1 MRVIAI
7 EEHMFPRD
15 LVAAAGLDLGPRAGL
30 RADELDD
37 CGAARLAMMDA
48 AGVDMQILSLAL
60 GNTIQEL
67 APERSVMFAQTIN
80 DRLAEIVAAHPQ
92 RFGAFAAL
100 PMSAPEQAAE
110 ELERAVADLGHLG
123 AMIYGQT
130 RGVFVDDPS
139 VRPVLAAA
147 ERLSVPIY
155 LHPAPPPAAVAEA
168 YFSGL
173 APDRSLALATAGW
186 GWHAECG
193 MHVLRMVLGGVFE
206 RFPSLQIIV
215 GHMGENLP
223 FSLHRADEMIGAAM
237 RNASSGVAETVLRHV
252 HISTCGYHTDA
263 PLQCALDVFGADRI
277 MFSVDH
283 PFGHSARATAF
294 LRDASVSPADRDKIA
309 HANAERLLRLS

>member
-1 MRVIAI
+1 MRIIAI

-15 LVAAAGLDLGPRAGL
+15 LVSAAGIDLGPRGGL
-30 RADELDD
+30 RADALDD
-37 CGAARLAMMDA
+37 CGAGRLAMMDE

-60 GNTIQEL
+60 GNLVQALE
-67 APERSVMFAQTIN
+67 PERSVTLSQTIN
-80 DRLAEIVAAHPQ
+80 DRLAEVVAAHPQ
-92 RFGAFAAL
+92 RFAAFATL
-100 PMSAPEQAAE
+100 PMSAPEQAAD
-110 ELERAVADLGHLG
+110 ELERAVGDLGHVG
-123 AMIYGQT
+123 AMIHGQT
-130 RGVFVDDPS
+130 GGTFLDDPS

-155 LHPAPPPAAVAEA
+155 LHPAPPPAAVADA

-206 RFPSLQIIV
+206 RFPALQLIV

-223 FSLHRADEMIGAAM
+223 FSLQRADEMIGH
-237 RNASSGVAETVLRHV
+237 GVAETVLGHV

-263 PLQCALDVFGADRI
+263 PLRCALEVFGADRI

-283 PFGHSARATAF
+283 PFGDSARATAF
-294 LRDASVSPADRDKIA
+294 LRDAPLSPADRDKIA
-309 HANAERLLRLS
+309 HANAEELLGL